1 MVKFSEI
8 LKGKDMEEPVFTAMK
23 RLLYFNKLAAW
34 LLTEYNG
41 FKMID
46 YSMKRTYEIIFALE
60 EFYAIEFDTMLDED
74 GKVTLEKTLETID
87 AIDKI
92 MNNKAEELVYHVDCI
107 QDVIYSVE
115 EHLQEVCRNENSV
128 QGVLK
133 EGIEKLISKIPEV
146 DVKTIDKWM
155 KQLPKTLD
163 KMSPEN
169 KEIINN
175 VLKNQ
180 K

>member
-8 LKGKDMEEPVFTAMK
+8 LNGKDMESPDLSAMN

-74 GKVTLEKTLETID
+74 GKISLEKTLETID
-87 AIDKI
+87 SIDKV

-107 QDVIYSVE
+107 QDVIYAVE
-115 EHLQEVCRNENSV
+115 SHLADVCRNENSV

-133 EGIEKLISKIPEV
+133 EGIEKLLEKIPNV
-146 DVKTIDKWM
+146 DAKQIDKWM
-155 KQLPKTLD
+155 KQLPKALD
-163 KMSPEN
+163 KMTPEN
-169 KEIINN
+169 REIINN